1 MTKRNITVL
10 TAILIGTVAGFCL
23 AAPTAS
29 IYWFNTTPSLS
40 ELQEA
45 TLDFMTLTEAEAE
58 RLSQLSAVGA
68 VIDFTVNLILYVCPS
83 MGLGAIIG
91 LIGGILWYRR
101 RPEQD

>member
-10 TAILIGTVAGFCL
+10 TAILIGTVVAFCL
-23 AAPTAS
+23 AAAIAS
-29 IYWFNTTPSLS
+29 TYWFNTAPSLS

-45 TLDFMTLTEAEAE
+45 TLDFMTLTEAEAD
-58 RLSQLSAVGA
+58 RLSQLSAVGL

-91 LIGGILWYRR
+91 LIGGILWYKRR
-101 RPEQD
+101 L